1 MEYEAVI
8 GLEVHIEIRTRTKMF
23 CGCPNQFGQP
33 PNTLVCPVCLGYP
46 GVLPVP
52 NREAVDKTIA
62 AGLMCGC
69 RIAPFSKF
77 DRKNYFYP
85 DMPKN
90 YQISQYDLP
99 ICTGGEIP
107 IAGRGLSGSE
117 LAPRGIRLTR
127 IHLEE
132 DVAKSVHL
140 GEVSGIDFNRAGVPL
155 MEIVSEPDMHTADE
169 AYAYLTALKQVMQ
182 YAEISDCDMEKGQLR
197 CDVNVSLRPE
207 GSTELGEKIEV
218 KNLNSFRAVH
228 RALEYEIERQ
238 MDALDYGDRLQ
249 QETRRW
255 DDETGRT
262 VVMRTKESAHDYRY
276 FPEPDLM
283 PLEIDRGWV
292 DGLQVRLP
300 EAPWVRRARFVEGYG
315 LTPYAAQVLTLQK
328 GLADYFEAAAGGHSN
343 PKSIANWIQTEL
355 LRALGEAGL
364 DVCNSPI
371 SPTALAELVALIDG
385 GTISGKIAKEVFAE
399 MFRTGALPQQIVAS
413 RGLEQVTDT
422 GAIEALVERVISEN
436 PGPVAEY
443 LGGKGKA
450 LQYLVGQVM
459 RHSRGKANPKLVV
472 AALRGRLDGDGGRG

>member
-8 GLEVHIEIRTRTKMF
+8 GLEVHIEIGTRTKMF

-52 NREAVDKTIA
+52 NREAVNKTIV
-62 AGLMCGC
+62 AGLMCNC
-69 RIAPFSKF
+69 RIAAYSKF

-107 IAGRGLSGSE
+107 ISGRGLSGSE
-117 LAPRGIRLTR
+117 LPQRGIRLTR

-197 CDVNVSLRPE
+197 CDVNVSVRPR
-207 GSTELGEKIEV
+207 GSTDLGEKIEV

-228 RALEYEIERQ
+228 RALEYEIDRQ
-238 MDALDYGDRLQ
+238 MEALDYGDRLQ

-255 DDETGRT
+255 DDGNGRT

-283 PLEIDRGWV
+283 PLEIGRDWV
-292 DGLQVRLP
+292 DALRARLP
-300 EAPWVRRARFVEGYG
+300 EAPWVRRARFIEAYG
-315 LTPYAAQVLTLQK
+315 LTPYAAQVMTLQK
-328 GLADYFEAAAGGHSN
+328 GLADYFEAAAHGCSN
-343 PKSIANWIQTEL
+343 PRSAANWIQTEL
-355 LRALGEAGL
+355 LGALSEAGTAVG
-364 DVCNSPI
+364 DSPV
-371 SPTALAELVALIDG
+371 SPKALAELVALIDG
-385 GTISGKIAKEVFAE
+385 GTISGKIAKDVFAE
-399 MFRTGALPQQIVAS
+399 MFRTGESPQQIVQS

-422 GAIEALVERVISEN
+422 EAIEALVNRVISEN
-436 PGPVAEY
+436 PGPVDEY
-443 LGGKGKA
+443 RGGKGKA
-450 LQYLVGQVM
+450 LQFLVGQVM
-459 RHSRGKANPKLVV
+459 RHSRGKANPRMVV
-472 AALRGRLDGDGGRG
+472 AALRSRLDRDGE